1 MLRQKEEVSN
11 LETELLIQKHAFQI
25 LNQDNERRDLQRRRI
40 SEERRLLDGALERK
54 GMARALKKEKKKRKK
69 LEKQLER
76 QLKKKKKQC
85 KQSKKR
91 RTIRGA
97 KGR

>member
-1 MLRQKEEVSN
+1 MPFLSK
-11 LETELLIQKHAFQI
+11 AFQR
-25 LNQDNERRDLQRRRI
+25 LNQDNERRDLQIRRN

>member
-1 MLRQKEEVSN
+1 M
-11 LETELLIQKHAFQI
+11 
-25 LNQDNERRDLQRRRI
+25 
-40 SEERRLLDGALERK
+40 DGALERK

-85 KQSKKR
+85 TCKQSKKR